1 VRRIKPRRGFALL
14 AQAAFAIALSSCAGV
29 EPNEAASPPIS
40 CSPGVDC
47 DRKWSRAATWVAQNA
62 FYKIETRSDWLIQTF
77 GPEGKSP
84 GTAMKVEKLAAPDGS
99 VELVLQIRCANFLG
113 CVPDL
118 DWLTGSFLAYVGGT
132 SRLIVAIPPPPKHTP
147 TLPLLGNPLAIFQ

>member
-1 VRRIKPRRGFALL
+1 MRQTKFRRGFALL
-14 AQAAFAIALSSCAGV
+14 AHAAFAIALSSCAGV
-29 EPNEAASPPIS
+29 EPNEATSPPVS
-40 CSPGVDC
+40 CKSNVDC
-47 DRKWSRAATWVAQNA
+47 GRKWSRAAAWVAQNA

-99 VELVLQIRCANFLG
+99 AELVLEIRCANFLG

-118 DWLTGSFLAYVGGT
+118 NWLTGSFVDYVGG
-132 SRLIVAIPPPPKHTP
+132 SSKLIVAMPPPPKTP
-147 TLPLLGNPLAIFQ
+147 QSLPLLGNPLAILQ

>member
-1 VRRIKPRRGFALL
+1 VRQIKARRGFALL
-14 AQAAFAIALSSCAGV
+14 AHAAFAIALSSCAGI
-29 EPNEAASPPIS
+29 EPNEATSPPVGCERGI
-40 CSPGVDC
+40 DC
-47 DRKWSRAATWVAQNA
+47 DRKWSRATAWVAENA

-99 VELVLQIRCANFLG
+99 VELVLEIRCANFLG

-118 DWLTGSFLAYVGGT
+118 AWLTRSFLAYVGG
-132 SRLIVAIPPPPKHTP
+132 SSSLVVAMPPPPKHP
-147 TLPLLGNPLAIFQ
+147 QSLPLLGNPLAIFQ

>member
-47 DRKWSRAATWVAQNA
+47 ERKWSRAATWVAQNA

-99 VELVLQIRCANFLG
+99 MELVLQIRCANFLG

-132 SRLIVAIPPPPKHTP
+132 SRLIVAMPPPKAP
-147 TLPLLGNPLAIFQ
+147 QSLPLLGNPLAIFQ

>member
-29 EPNEAASPPIS
+29 EPNEATSPPIS

-47 DRKWSRAATWVAQNA
+47 DRKWSRATTWVPQNA

-84 GTAMKVEKLAAPDGS
+84 GTAMNVEKLAAPDGS
-99 VELVLQIRCANFLG
+99 MELVLQIRCANFLG

-132 SRLIVAIPPPPKHTP
+132 SRLIVAMPPPPKHP
-147 TLPLLGNPLAIFQ
+147 QSLPLLGNPLAIFQ